1 MTDQR
6 GQGPTSSGVTI
17 LGIDPGTA
25 TMGWGV
31 IRLGGGGG
39 AGNRVSYVQHGAIV
53 TPPSW
58 EMPRRLGRLFDGV
71 SELVKGYRPQAVAV
85 EELFF
90 NTNVTTA
97 MTVGQARGVALLAA
111 HKAGVEVAEYTPPQI
126 KQAVTSYGRAD
137 KRQVQ
142 EMVKALLS
150 LREIPKPDD
159 AADGLAI
166 ALCHAFSSRAGSPR
180 TGSSKGSAGSAH
192 FGKGR
197 KVGVGK

>member
-1 MTDQR
+1 MLTTGGATQ
-6 GQGPTSSGVTI
+6 TI

-31 IRLGGGGG
+31 VRSEAGARL
-39 AGNRVSYVQHGAIV
+39 RYVQHGAIT
-53 TPPSW
+53 TPSDW

-71 SELVKGYRPQAVAV
+71 TELARGYRPETVAV

-97 MTVGQARGVALLAA
+97 ITVGQARGVAILAA
-111 HKAGVEVAEYTPPQI
+111 YKAGIEVAGYTPLQV
-126 KQAVTSYGRAD
+126 KQAITSYGRAD

-142 EMVKALLS
+142 EMVRALLN

-166 ALCHAFSSRAGSPR
+166 AICHAFTSRMG
-180 TGSSKGSAGSAH
+180 G
-192 FGKGR
+192 

>member
-1 MTDQR
+1 MAVNLTNRR
-6 GQGPTSSGVTI
+6 GGRII

-31 IRLGGGGG
+31 IRQE
-39 AGNRVSYVQHGAIV
+39 GNRLSYVQHGAV
-53 TPPSW
+53 TTPSQW
-58 EMPRRLGRLFDGV
+58 EMPRRLSRLFDGAT
-71 SELVKGYRPQAVAV
+71 ELVKGYRPETVAV

-97 MTVGQARGVALLAA
+97 ITVGQARGVVLLAA
-111 HKAGVEVAEYTPPQI
+111 YRAGIEVAEYTPLQV
-126 KQAVTSYGRAD
+126 KQAITSYGRAE

-142 EMVKALLS
+142 EMVKSLLR

-166 ALCHAFSSRAGSPR
+166 AVCHAFSSRIG
-180 TGSSKGSAGSAH
+180 G
-192 FGKGR
+192 

>member
-1 MTDQR
+1 MAVNLTNRR
-6 GQGPTSSGVTI
+6 GGRII

-31 IRLGGGGG
+31 IRQE
-39 AGNRVSYVQHGAIV
+39 GNRLSYVQHGAV
-53 TPPSW
+53 TTPSQW

-71 SELVKGYRPQAVAV
+71 TELVKGYRPETVAV

-97 MTVGQARGVALLAA
+97 ITVGQARGVVLLAA
-111 HKAGVEVAEYTPPQI
+111 YRAGIEVAEYTPLQV
-126 KQAVTSYGRAD
+126 KQAITSYGRAE
-137 KRQVQ
+137 KRQMQ
-142 EMVKALLS
+142 EMVKSLLR

-166 ALCHAFSSRAGSPR
+166 AVCHAFSSRIG
-180 TGSSKGSAGSAH
+180 G
-192 FGKGR
+192 

>member
-1 MTDQR
+1 MLVATGR
-6 GQGPTSSGVTI
+6 GQTI

-25 TMGWGV
+25 IMGWGV
-31 IRLGGGGG
+31 IRQEGSRL
-39 AGNRVSYVQHGAIV
+39 RYVQHGAIT
-53 TPPSW
+53 TPSDWP
-58 EMPRRLGRLFDGV
+58 MPRRLSRLFDGV
-71 SELVKGYRPQAVAV
+71 TQLVEGYRPDTVAV

-97 MTVGQARGVALLAA
+97 ITVGQARGVALLAA
-111 HKAGVEVAEYTPPQI
+111 YRAGIGVAEYTPLQV
-126 KQAVTSYGRAD
+126 KQAITSYGRAD

-150 LREIPKPDD
+150 LPEIPRPDD

-166 ALCHAFSSRAGSPR
+166 AVTHAFSSRMPG
-180 TGSSKGSAGSAH
+180 
-192 FGKGR
+192 

>member
-1 MTDQR
+1 LPMAVNLTDRR
-6 GQGPTSSGVTI
+6 GGRII

-31 IRLGGGGG
+31 IRQE
-39 AGNRVSYVQHGAIV
+39 GNRLSYVQHGAV
-53 TPPSW
+53 TTPSQW

-71 SELVKGYRPQAVAV
+71 TELVKGYRPETVAV

-97 MTVGQARGVALLAA
+97 ITVGQARGVVLLAA
-111 HKAGVEVAEYTPPQI
+111 YRAGIEVAEYTPLQV
-126 KQAVTSYGRAD
+126 KQAITSYGRAE

-142 EMVKALLS
+142 EMVRSLLR

-166 ALCHAFSSRAGSPR
+166 AVCHAFSSRIG
-180 TGSSKGSAGSAH
+180 G
-192 FGKGR
+192 

>member
-1 MTDQR
+1 MLVATGR
-6 GQGPTSSGVTI
+6 GHTI

-31 IRLGGGGG
+31 VRQEGSRIR
-39 AGNRVSYVQHGAIV
+39 YVQHGAIT
-53 TPPSW
+53 TPPDW
-58 EMPRRLGRLFDGV
+58 PMPRRLGRLFDGV
-71 SELVKGYRPQAVAV
+71 TQIVEGYRPETVAV

-97 MTVGQARGVALLAA
+97 ITVGQARGVAILAA
-111 HKAGVEVAEYTPPQI
+111 YRAGIEVAEYTPLQV
-126 KQAVTSYGRAD
+126 KQAITSYGRAD

-142 EMVKALLS
+142 EMVKALLN
-150 LREIPKPDD
+150 LREIPRPDD

-166 ALCHAFSSRAGSPR
+166 AITHAFSSRMPG
-180 TGSSKGSAGSAH
+180 
-192 FGKGR
+192 

>member
-1 MTDQR
+1 LPMAVNLTDRR
-6 GQGPTSSGVTI
+6 GGRII

-31 IRLGGGGG
+31 IRQE
-39 AGNRVSYVQHGAIV
+39 GNRLSYLQHGAV
-53 TPPSW
+53 TTPSQW

-71 SELVKGYRPQAVAV
+71 TELVKGYRPETVAV

-97 MTVGQARGVALLAA
+97 ITVGQARGVVLLAA
-111 HKAGVEVAEYTPPQI
+111 YRAGIEVAEYTPLQV
-126 KQAVTSYGRAD
+126 KQAITSYGRAE

-142 EMVKALLS
+142 EMVRSLLR

-166 ALCHAFSSRAGSPR
+166 AVCHAFSSRISG
-180 TGSSKGSAGSAH
+180 
-192 FGKGR
+192 

>member
-1 MTDQR
+1 MLVAT
-6 GQGPTSSGVTI
+6 GKGHTI

-31 IRLGGGGG
+31 IRQEGSRL
-39 AGNRVSYVQHGAIV
+39 RYVQHGAIT
-53 TPPSW
+53 TPANW
-58 EMPRRLGRLFDGV
+58 TMPRRLGRLFDGV
-71 SELVKGYRPQAVAV
+71 TQLVEGYRPDTVAV

-97 MTVGQARGVALLAA
+97 ITVGQARGVALLAA
-111 HKAGVEVAEYTPPQI
+111 YRAGIEVAEYTPLQV
-126 KQAVTSYGRAD
+126 KQAITSYGRAD

-142 EMVKALLS
+142 EMVRALLN
-150 LREIPKPDD
+150 LREIPRPDD

-166 ALCHAFSSRAGSPR
+166 AITHGFSSRIPG
-180 TGSSKGSAGSAH
+180 
-192 FGKGR
+192 

>member
-1 MTDQR
+1 MLTT
-6 GQGPTSSGVTI
+6 GGLAKTI

-31 IRLGGGGG
+31 IRQE
-39 AGNRVSYVQHGAIV
+39 GNRLRYLQHGAII
-53 TPPSW
+53 TPSDW

-71 SELVKGYRPQAVAV
+71 TELVRGYRPETVAV

-90 NTNVTTA
+90 NTNVTTGI
-97 MTVGQARGVALLAA
+97 TVGQARGVAVLAA
-111 HKAGVEVAEYTPPQI
+111 YKAGIEVAEYTPLQV

-142 EMVKALLS
+142 EMVRALLN

-166 ALCHAFSSRAGSPR
+166 AICHAFTSRMG
-180 TGSSKGSAGSAH
+180 G
-192 FGKGR
+192 

>member
-1 MTDQR
+1 MLFAT
-6 GQGPTSSGVTI
+6 GMGHTI

-31 IRLGGGGG
+31 IRQEGSRL
-39 AGNRVSYVQHGAIV
+39 RYVQHGAIT
-53 TPPSW
+53 TPPTW

-71 SELVKGYRPQAVAV
+71 TQIVEGYRPDTVAV

-90 NTNVTTA
+90 NTNATTA
-97 MTVGQARGVALLAA
+97 ITVGQARGVALLAA
-111 HKAGVEVAEYTPPQI
+111 YRAGIEVAEYTPLQV
-126 KQAVTSYGRAD
+126 KQAITSYGRAD

-142 EMVKALLS
+142 EMVRVLLN
-150 LREIPKPDD
+150 LREIPRPDD

-166 ALCHAFSSRAGSPR
+166 AITHAFSSRMPE
-180 TGSSKGSAGSAH
+180 
-192 FGKGR
+192 

>member
-1 MTDQR
+1 MLVAT
-6 GQGPTSSGVTI
+6 GKGHTI

-31 IRLGGGGG
+31 VRQEGSRL
-39 AGNRVSYVQHGAIV
+39 RYVQHGAIT
-53 TPPSW
+53 TPSAW
-58 EMPRRLGRLFDGV
+58 AMPRRLGRLFDGV
-71 SELVKGYRPQAVAV
+71 TQLLEGYRPDTVAV

-97 MTVGQARGVALLAA
+97 ITVGQARGVALLAA
-111 HKAGVEVAEYTPPQI
+111 YRAGLEVAEYTPLQV
-126 KQAVTSYGRAD
+126 KQAITSYGRAE

-142 EMVKALLS
+142 EMVRALLN
-150 LREIPKPDD
+150 LREIPRPDD

-166 ALCHAFSSRAGSPR
+166 AITHAFSSRIPG
-180 TGSSKGSAGSAH
+180 
-192 FGKGR
+192 